1 MSTRSGGLDLDDGIR
16 QMLLLM
22 PRLVGRAKKLAV
34 PPALASFGLAP
45 RHLTLLAL
53 LLLDGPM
60 TVRVLADRLEVAPT
74 TVSLMVADLSRQG
87 ILRRDED
94 DADRRRVI
102 VDIEP
107 AHRPAID
114 AWLSGSADAWRDAL
128 EPLTAAERGLVVSTL
143 KRYEKGVERALS
155 KG

>member
-1 MSTRSGGLDLDDGIR
+1 
-16 QMLLLM
+16 
-22 PRLVGRAKKLAV
+22 
-34 PPALASFGLAP
+34 
-45 RHLTLLAL
+45 
-53 LLLDGPM
+53 
-60 TVRVLADRLEVAPT
+60 
-74 TVSLMVADLSRQG
+74 MVADLSRQG

-107 AHRPAID
+107 GHRSAID

-143 KRYEKGVERALS
+143 KRYEEGVERALS
-155 KG
+155 KE